1 MTETASAAPQPVIP
15 AGIKGWLILPA
26 IGTFL
31 SPIYLTISFFNLLP
45 TLDKVWAGRA
55 ALPSGLLAFIVI
67 ESLCNVA
74 FIFGWIAAIFLL
86 VAQSPHYPK
95 AYIAL
100 MVGMVV
106 FLTTDMLVSAGPYNH
121 PPDQQD
127 VMALVRTAIAAAIW
141 CPYMLV
147 SQRVKNTFVPK
158 A

>member
-55 ALPSGLLAFIVI
+55 ALSSGLLAFIVI

-86 VAQSPHYPK
+86 VAKSPHYP
-95 AYIAL
+95 
-100 MVGMVV
+100 
-106 FLTTDMLVSAGPYNH
+106 
-121 PPDQQD
+121 
-127 VMALVRTAIAAAIW
+127 
-141 CPYMLV
+141 
-147 SQRVKNTFVPK
+147 
-158 A
+158 

>member
-1 MTETASAAPQPVIP
+1 
-15 AGIKGWLILPA
+15 
-26 IGTFL
+26 
-31 SPIYLTISFFNLLP
+31 
-45 TLDKVWAGRA
+45 
-55 ALPSGLLAFIVI
+55 
-67 ESLCNVA
+67 
-74 FIFGWIAAIFLL
+74 
-86 VAQSPHYPK
+86 
-95 AYIAL
+95 